1 MSKRKFF
8 ISGGVLLCLIFAGC
22 GSGGTD
28 SGEENVKDVVENLF
42 EDLDDSQ
49 YEALRQT
56 DVQAVSDSVT
66 STGLPQWVED
76 RFQEDMTEEGYASFT
91 GTAFYEI
98 PAKAYEAQKE
108 MDLGDLNIQKDQ
120 DSYEISG
127 TLTLEYGSGTET
139 IDIQGTAQTDDQGLV
154 SYLDISNI
162 SEIIESLES

>member
-1 MSKRKFF
+1 MRKSK
-8 ISGGVLLCLIFAGC
+8 ILLSGGVLLCLVLAGC
-22 GSGGTD
+22 GSFGND

-42 EDLDDSQ
+42 EDLDDFQ
-49 YEALRQT
+49 YEASRQT
-56 DVQAVSDSVT
+56 DGQAASDSVT

-98 PAKAYEAQKE
+98 PVKAYEAHKE
-108 MDLGDLNIQKDQ
+108 MDLEDLDIQKDQ

-127 TLTLEYGSGTET
+127 TLTLESGSGTET
-139 IDIQGTAQTDDQGLV
+139 IDLQGTAQTDDQGLV